1 MTVRAARTAAT
12 RARIVSA
19 ALEQVKA
26 GGYASAT
33 VTAVAARAG
42 VAAGSV
48 YTHFPSKSELFAE
61 VFRDANASELALV
74 AQIAR
79 EEDPVPA
86 RLSHAVEAWSRRAL
100 AAPTLAWALMAE
112 PVDPALEIERSE
124 SKRAYRDVFADLL
137 EEGVRRREVAPL
149 DARLAAASIVGA
161 MQEALIG
168 PLAEPVANGE
178 ALVASL
184 IAFVLNAVQAKESSE
199 WPSRRTRRMRPMR
212 S

>member
-1 MTVRAARTAAT
+1 VSVRATRTAAT
-12 RARIVSA
+12 RARIVAA
-19 ALEQVKA
+19 ALEQVHA
-26 GGYASAT
+26 GGYTSAT

-48 YTHFPSKSELFAE
+48 YTHFPSKGELFAE
-61 VFRDANASELALV
+61 VFRDANATELELV
-74 AQIAR
+74 TQIAR
-79 EEDPVPA
+79 EDDPVPA
-86 RLSHAVEAWSRRAL
+86 RLTHAVEAWSRRAL

-112 PVDPALEIERSE
+112 PVDPRLEVERSE
-124 SKRAYRDVFADLL
+124 SKRAYRDVFATLL
-137 EEGVRRREVAPL
+137 EEGIQRREVPPL
-149 DARLAAASIVGA
+149 DARVAAGAIVGA

-184 IAFVLNAVQAKESSE
+184 IAFVLNAVQAKESAA
-199 WPSRRTRRMRPMR
+199 WPSRRTRRMRPTR